1 MVGKIFLA
9 EIYFTDMADY
19 KKRPIL
25 LFYKYRDEDFL
36 FLPLTTNL
44 SLPGIVISSGDLST
58 GFLQKPSA
66 VIVPKISIIH
76 ESLLI
81 KEIGELKPEKFAQ
94 IMKNVCEGLACQSYT
109 KPADQVGPPPV
120 ENSSSASPT

>member
-44 SLPGIVISSGDLST
+44 NLPGIVISSGDLSS
-58 GFLQKPSA
+58 GFLQKPSV
-66 VIVPKISIIH
+66 VIVPKISVIH

-81 KEIGELKPEKFAQ
+81 KEIGELKPDKFAQ
-94 IMKNVCEGLACQSYT
+94 VMKSICEGLDCQKHT
-109 KPADQVGPPPV
+109 KLNDSVGPPPL
-120 ENSSSASPT
+120 ENSSSESPT